1 LVFSYD
7 FRRGLSDQRGM
18 NEGFCLILLAVE
30 NTCQM
35 PFAVMASPFSTY
47 FIGACMQSLSWC
59 YKTLKTRASA
69 LGGVR
74 LGWVISTILAAK
86 P

>member
-1 LVFSYD
+1 
-7 FRRGLSDQRGM
+7 
-18 NEGFCLILLAVE
+18 LAAE

-47 FIGACMQSLSWC
+47 FIGACMQSFSW
-59 YKTLKTRASA
+59 YWRLGTRAGA
-69 LGGVR
+69 VWGAKLEC
-74 LGWVISTILAAK
+74 VIPTILSAK